1 MIKLSYCKLF
11 VAHAHSGVM
20 VDNCTK
26 GDVAF
31 LFKVMRINAPQSLE
45 HIAQYIMYGY
55 SLELLAN

>member
-1 MIKLSYCKLF
+1 
-11 VAHAHSGVM
+11 M